1 MDSSQFVLLG
11 HQEFQEGSEQTFAPD
26 AGVVYKLKE
35 AQRGVAVFLV
45 KCPDGVAT
53 TSATTTRTPRRC

>member
-1 MDSSQFVLLG
+1 MDFGQFTLLG

-35 AQRGVAVFLV
+35 ARVERQFFL
-45 KCPDGVAT
+45 
-53 TSATTTRTPRRC
+53 